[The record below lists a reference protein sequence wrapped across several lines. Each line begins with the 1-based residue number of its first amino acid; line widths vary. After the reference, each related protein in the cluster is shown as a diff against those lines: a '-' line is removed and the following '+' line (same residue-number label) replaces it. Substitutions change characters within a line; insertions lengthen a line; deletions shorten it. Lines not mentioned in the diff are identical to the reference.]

1 MATAEQATP
10 GAAQAPVAGD
20 PIIIPD
26 ARGLGPV
33 PPATGTV
40 LVPADDPVVVPSA
53 ASDPVIIPTPD
64 AGPVIIPTPDA
75 GPTAVAGR
83 PRMGSAFWRLWW
95 STAISSSGDGLL
107 AVALPLL
114 AVTITRDPI
123 AIAAVTVVQRGAG
136 ALVALPL
143 GVVIDRFQRRSM
155 MVGANVV
162 SGLALLG
169 LVLAL
174 TLGSADLAMI
184 YVVSFVLAVCDM
196 AYTLALQACF
206 PDIVTSPERL
216 GPANARLMGVDV
228 AGEQFAGPAVGG
240 LLFGWARRLPFL
252 ADGVSFFLA
261 AVLVRAS
268 IPRPK
273 SRLLHAGGTPVAD
286 QSADESVD
294 KSTVAGAGPP
304 PVLDGQHRHATGWTA
319 DFRAGLRVFGREPAL
334 KLLGATMASMSFNSG
349 MVMSLLVLYGRADL
363 HLSSVGYGVFIT
375 AASVFGVA
383 GTLVAGSL
391 ERRWGAARVIVYGSV
406 LVVASYLGLAF
417 THLAVVAVVVFGLQE
432 VGVAIANVGSVT
444 TRQRLIPRQMYG
456 RVASVHRILVLGAA
470 PVGALFAGVIASAFS
485 VRDAFFIAGALEAV
499 LSVYLAPQLVRVLG
513 AKGAPPAS
521 A

>member
-1 MATAEQATP
+1 
-10 GAAQAPVAGD
+10 
-20 PIIIPD
+20 
-26 ARGLGPV
+26 
-33 PPATGTV
+33 
-40 LVPADDPVVVPSA
+40 
-53 ASDPVIIPTPD
+53 
-64 AGPVIIPTPDA
+64 
-75 GPTAVAGR
+75 
-83 PRMGSAFWRLWW
+83 MGGAFWRLWW

-143 GVVIDRFQRRSM
+143 GVVIDRFQRRTM

-196 AYTLALQACF
+196 AYILALQASF
-206 PDIVTSPERL
+206 PDIVNAPDRL
-216 GPANARLMGVDV
+216 GTANARLMGVDV

-261 AVLVRAS
+261 ALLVRSS

-273 SRLLHAGGTPVAD
+273 SRLLHAGGTPGADGSAD
-286 QSADESVD
+286 QS
-294 KSTVAGAGPP
+294 TVASVGPT
-304 PVLDGQHRHATGWTA
+304 PVLDGQHRHGAGWTA
-319 DFRAGLRVFGREPAL
+319 DFRAGLRVFRRERAL

-349 MVMSLLVLYGRADL
+349 MVMSLLVLYGRLDL
-363 HLSSVGYGVFIT
+363 HLSSIGYGVFIT

-391 ERRWGAARVIVYGSV
+391 ERRWGAARVIVYGSF

-470 PVGALFAGVIASAFS
+470 PVGALFAGVIASVFN

-513 AKGAPPAS
+513 AKGAPPA
-521 A
+521 AA